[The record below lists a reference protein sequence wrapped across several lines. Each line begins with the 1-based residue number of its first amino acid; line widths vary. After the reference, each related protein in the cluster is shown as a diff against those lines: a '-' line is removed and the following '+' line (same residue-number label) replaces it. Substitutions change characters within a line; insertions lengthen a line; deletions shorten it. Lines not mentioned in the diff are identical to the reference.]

1 MQDQSNE
8 IAITAMIKDR
18 LPSTTWAVHKAAVE
32 RELASIVEQ
41 AKRMGSK
48 AKFGAVLFSSQAIA
62 ATVPAADRDNTVS
75 ILERL
80 GLSVQEDRL
89 LDLTC

>member
-1 MQDQSNE
+1 MQYQSNE
-8 IAITAMIKDR
+8 IAITAMINER
-18 LPSTTWAVHKAAVE
+18 LPATSWPAHKAAVE
-32 RELASIVEQ
+32 RKLASIVEQ

-48 AKFGAVLFSSQAIA
+48 AKFGAMLFASQAIA
-62 ATVPAADRDNTVS
+62 ATVPAADRDNTFS

-89 LDLTC
+89 LDPTC